1 MIKIYCVK
9 IITNNGVDNETAI
22 HNTAFMFT
30 SEANDF
36 ILSQLKQIYDKQFI
50 NRPTDYEDLDD
61 YYLLST
67 YVGIYTKGK
76 FVHTAYYT
84 IEEMNIEL

>member
-1 MIKIYCVK
+1 MMKIFCVK
-9 IITNNGVDNETAI
+9 IVTNNGVDNETAI
-22 HNTAFMFT
+22 YNTAFMFT
-30 SEANDF
+30 SEADAF
-36 ILSQLKQIYDKQFI
+36 ILNQLKEIYNTSFV
-50 NRPTDYEDLDD
+50 NRPTDYDDLDD

-84 IEEMNIEL
+84 IEEMSIEL